1 MEVNKFKE
9 AAKIVITRYSDES
22 TAQERNLRQK
32 NVKPNIFRNKLI
44 LKLEKEKM
52 LDRRR

>member
-1 MEVNKFKE
+1 MEVNQFKE
-9 AAKIVITRYSDES
+9 TTKIVITGYSDES
-22 TAQERNLRQK
+22 STQKRSLRQK
-32 NVKPNIFRNKLI
+32 NVNPRIFRNKLI